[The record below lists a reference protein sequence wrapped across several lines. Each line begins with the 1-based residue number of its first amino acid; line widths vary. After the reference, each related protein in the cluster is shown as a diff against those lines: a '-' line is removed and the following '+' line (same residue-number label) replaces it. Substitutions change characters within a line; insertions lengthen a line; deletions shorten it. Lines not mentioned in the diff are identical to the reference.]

1 MIKVVRIPL
10 ISSTMYTD
18 GSEVPYK
25 DICKILWTLQNQTRT
40 IKNKTV
46 QLLWEWNNFSSDY
59 KKEHGEYPKEKDIL
73 NYSFGGF
80 AYDRLKHESDMN
92 TANLACTL
100 REVQKQFKAH
110 LKDYIKGDR
119 SILEYKSNQPLE
131 LHDKAIKLD
140 YENKRFIFRLGLC
153 NKDFAKQNNISTQLT
168 FTALV
173 KDKSQRTILER
184 CYDGEYK
191 ISASRLIYD
200 KKKKIKW
207 CINLC
212 YSFENTNLPTLDKDK
227 ILGVDLGVAKPIV
240 ASVYGEYDR
249 LMIDGGEIEHIR
261 NKTEKRKKSLLKAS
275 TMRGDGRKGH
285 GYKTRVKPV
294 LDIGDKIARCRDTI
308 NHKYSRALIDYAVKN
323 GCGTIQMEDLKGVT
337 KKANRFLQNWS
348 YFDLQTKIE
357 YKAKEQGIS
366 VIYINP
372 HYTSQRCSK
381 CGFIHE
387 DNRPEQARFKCQNC
401 GFEENADYNAS
412 QNIAVRDIDKII
424 SANMKQT

>member
-25 DICKILWTLQNQTRT
+25 DICKILWTLQEQTRA

-73 NYSFGGF
+73 NYSFNGF

-92 TANLACTL
+92 TANLACAL
-100 REVQKQFKAH
+100 REAQKQFKAH

-131 LHDKAIKLD
+131 LHNKAIKLD
-140 YENKRFIFRLGLC
+140 YENKQFIFSLGLC
-153 NKDFAKQNNISTQLT
+153 NKGFAKQNNISTQLT
-168 FTALV
+168 FMASV

-191 ISASRLIYD
+191 ISASKLIYD
-200 KKKKIKW
+200 KKKKMW

-212 YSFENTNLPTLDKDK
+212 YNFEKANLAALDKNK
-227 ILGVDLGVAKPIV
+227 ILGVDLGVVKPIT

-249 LMIDGGEIEHIR
+249 LMIDGGEIENIR

-275 TMRGDGRKGH
+275 AICGDGRKGH

-323 GCGTIQMEDLKGVT
+323 GCGTIQMENLKGIT
-337 KKANRFLQNWS
+337 EKANRFLKNWT

-357 YKAKEQGIS
+357 YKAKEQGID
-366 VIYINP
+366 VVYINP

>member
-73 NYSFGGF
+73 NYSFNGF

-92 TANLACTL
+92 TMNFTCTL
-100 REVQKQFKAH
+100 REAQKQFKAH

-131 LHDKAIKLD
+131 LHNKAIKLD
-140 YENKRFIFRLGLC
+140 YENKQFIFCLGLC
-153 NKDFAKQNNISTQLT
+153 NKDFAKQNNINTQLT
-168 FTALV
+168 FMASV
-173 KDKSQRTILER
+173 KDKSQKTILER

-200 KKKKIKW
+200 KKKKMW

-212 YSFENTNLPTLDKDK
+212 YSFENANLPTLDKDK

-240 ASVYGEYDR
+240 ASVSGEYNR
-249 LMIDGGEIEHIR
+249 LIIDGGEIEHIR

-275 TMRGDGRKGH
+275 TICGDGRKGH
-285 GYKTRVKPV
+285 GYNTRVKPV

-387 DNRPEQARFKCQNC
+387 GNRPEQARFKCQNC

-424 SANMKQT
+424 SVNMKQT

>member
-73 NYSFGGF
+73 NYTFNGY

-92 TANLACTL
+92 TANFTCTL

-110 LKDYIKGDR
+110 FKEYIKGDR

-131 LHDKAIKLD
+131 LHNNAIKLD
-140 YENKRFIFRLGLC
+140 YKNKQFIFSLSLC
-153 NKDFAKQNNISTQLT
+153 NKDFAKQNNINTQLT
-168 FTALV
+168 FTASV
-173 KDKSQRTILER
+173 KGKSQRTILER

-191 ISASRLIYD
+191 ISASKLIYD
-200 KKKKIKW
+200 KKKKMW

-212 YSFENTNLPTLDKDK
+212 YGFENTNLPALDKDK

-240 ASVYGEYDR
+240 ASVNGEYNR
-249 LMIDGGEIEHIR
+249 LVIDGGEIEHIR
-261 NKTEKRKKSLLKAS
+261 NKTEKRKNSLLKAS
-275 TMRGDGRKGH
+275 AICGDGRKGH

-337 KKANRFLQNWS
+337 EKANRFLQNWS